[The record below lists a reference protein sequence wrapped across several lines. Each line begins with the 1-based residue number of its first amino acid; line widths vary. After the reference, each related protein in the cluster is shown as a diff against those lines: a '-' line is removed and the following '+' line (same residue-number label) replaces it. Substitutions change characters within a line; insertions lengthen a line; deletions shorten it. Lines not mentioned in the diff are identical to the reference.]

1 MSIGIDKIGFYVPKY
16 YIDMRKLAKVRG
28 VDPDKFTYG
37 LGQDEMAVPPI
48 TQDMIS
54 LAANAVY
61 KTISEDD
68 KKDIDLVI
76 LASESGTDYSKA
88 GSTSIVKLLGLNP
101 QSRAIEIKQACY
113 SATAALQLA
122 KGHIALNP
130 NKKALVIASDISR
143 YGLNTPGEPTQ
154 GAGAVVMLISNE
166 AKLLEITNQSSYFSD
181 DIWDF
186 WRPNYSDIAFVDG
199 KYSNEQYQRL
209 FKLTYQDFI
218 EKFDYDASDFDAFL
232 FHIPY
237 TKLGRKTL
245 NLISDEENHLK
256 QFENAIYLN
265 RKVGNVYTAS
275 LYLSLISLLYKGDL
289 KDNSTI
295 GLYSY
300 GSGAVGEFFTM
311 KLKDNYKE
319 HLNPKVLEQLE
330 KRIELDIPTYEKLFN
345 AKLVQDGSHQIL
357 DNDQEKFQLKE
368 IKNHRRYYIEN

>member
-16 YIDMRKLAKVRG
+16 YIDMRKLAKIRG

-154 GAGAVVMLISNE
+154 GAGAVAMLISNE
-166 AKLLEITNQSSYFSD
+166 AKLLEITNQSSYFTD

-218 EKFDYDASDFDAFL
+218 EKFGYNASDFDAFL